1 MALLTNR
8 TEQKWFSVI
17 KSSLSQAF
25 VLLSYLSILFIHYSA
40 PQLKQSSLMGICSS
54 DIGVNSSGF
63 ALLCKHVYSSGFAL
77 LCKLVY
83 SNEIMEQMMGR
94 LRYPWLYEKAETSFN
109 NILSLWV
116 LYIEV
121 LSSWFLGAHWFMS

>member
-25 VLLSYLSILFIHYSA
+25 VLLSYLFILFIHYSA

-54 DIGVNSSGF
+54 DIGVN
-63 ALLCKHVYSSGFAL
+63 SSGFAL

-109 NILSLWV
+109 NILSL
-116 LYIEV
+116 
-121 LSSWFLGAHWFMS
+121 

>member
-77 LCKLVY
+77 LCKHVYSSGFALLCKHVY

-109 NILSLWV
+109 NILSL
-116 LYIEV
+116 
-121 LSSWFLGAHWFMS
+121 